1 MSTILVYRNGLLEVT
16 GQNNVGY
23 KMSYYRTK
31 NNKLV
36 RTYKDDYHTA
46 LNKFK
51 KVIDTEGF

>member
-16 GQNNVGY
+16 GQKDVGY

-36 RTYKDDYHTA
+36 RTYKDDYEIA

-51 KVIDTEGF
+51 KVINTEGF

>member
-1 MSTILVYRNGLLEVT
+1 MSTIMVYRNGLLEVV
-16 GQNNVGY
+16 GQGNIGY

-36 RTYKDDYHTA
+36 RTYNEDYQTA

>member
-1 MSTILVYRNGLLEVT
+1 MGLIIVYRNGLLEVT
-16 GQNNVGY
+16 GQKDVGY

-36 RTYKDDYHTA
+36 RTYKNDYQTA

-51 KVIDTEGF
+51 KVIDTEGY

>member
-1 MSTILVYRNGLLEVT
+1 MSTILVYRNGLLEVI
-16 GQNNVGY
+16 GQKDVGY

-36 RTYKDDYHTA
+36 RTYTGDYKIA

>member
-1 MSTILVYRNGLLEVT
+1 MSTIIVYRNGLLEVV
-16 GQNNVGY
+16 GQSNIGY

-36 RTYKDDYHTA
+36 RTYNEDYQTA